1 MKNKDNSLF
10 YNLRVVLFSP
20 IKRLIDIFSSLIL
33 LIVFSPILI
42 ITSILIKLSSPG
54 PIIFKQ
60 KRVGQNGEFF
70 MYKFRSMRVGDMDKY
85 LKDNYPDLWKKY
97 KKNDWKLS
105 AEEDPRITKI
115 GRFIRSTS
123 IDEMPQF
130 INVLKGEMSIIGP
143 RPEILSITSKY
154 SDAHKEVFKYMPGI
168 TGYSQING
176 RQMLTPDQRTKM
188 EIDYYNNETF
198 WGDFKILFK
207 TFFVVISNEGNI

>member
-1 MKNKDNSLF
+1 MGKQGSF
-10 YNLRVVLFSP
+10 V
-20 IKRLIDIFSSLIL
+20 KRFTDILISFISLIL
-33 LIVFSPILI
+33 TFPIF
-42 ITSILIKLSSPG
+42 ILAALAIKLETKG
-54 PIIFKQ
+54 PVFFIQ
-60 KRVGQNGEFF
+60 KRAGLNGKAFN
-70 MYKFRSMRVGDMDKY
+70 MIKFRGMI
-85 LKDNYPDLWKKY
+85 DNALNYGPELTQ
-97 KKNDWKLS
+97 KND
-105 AEEDPRITKI
+105 PRVTKV
-115 GRFIRSTS
+115 GRFLRRTS
-123 IDEMPQF
+123 IDELPQF

>member
-1 MKNKDNSLF
+1 MGKQGSF
-10 YNLRVVLFSP
+10 V
-20 IKRLIDIFSSLIL
+20 KRFTDILISFLSLIL
-33 LIVFSPILI
+33 TFPIFILSALAIKFETKGPVFFI
-42 ITSILIKLSSPG
+42 
-54 PIIFKQ
+54 Q
-60 KRVGQNGEFF
+60 KRAGLNGKAFN
-70 MYKFRSMRVGDMDKY
+70 MIKFRGMI
-85 LKDNYPDLWKKY
+85 DNALNYGPELTQ
-97 KKNDWKLS
+97 KND
-105 AEEDPRITKI
+105 PRVTKV
-115 GRFIRSTS
+115 GRFLRRTS
-123 IDEMPQF
+123 IDELPQF

>member
-1 MKNKDNSLF
+1 MGKQGSF
-10 YNLRVVLFSP
+10 V
-20 IKRLIDIFSSLIL
+20 KRFTDILISFISLIL
-33 LIVFSPILI
+33 TFPIF
-42 ITSILIKLSSPG
+42 ILAALAIKLETKG
-54 PIIFKQ
+54 PMFFIQ
-60 KRVGQNGEFF
+60 KRAGLNGKAFN
-70 MYKFRSMRVGDMDKY
+70 MIKFRGMI
-85 LKDNYPDLWKKY
+85 DNALNYGPELTQ
-97 KKNDWKLS
+97 KND
-105 AEEDPRITKI
+105 PRVTKV
-115 GRFIRSTS
+115 GRFLRRTS
-123 IDEMPQF
+123 IDELPQF